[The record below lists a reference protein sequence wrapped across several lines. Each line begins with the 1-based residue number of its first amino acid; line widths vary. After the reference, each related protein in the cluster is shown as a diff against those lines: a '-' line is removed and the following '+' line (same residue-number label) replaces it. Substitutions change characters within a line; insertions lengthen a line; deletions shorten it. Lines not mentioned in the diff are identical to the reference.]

1 MLTEPLY
8 LNVRCHHKLSK
19 GSVRTHI
26 VTSSICHVTALTKSL
41 TFLYMHVLS
50 KQVCHMYIRIQEKPE
65 RVLDPL
71 KLELQSL
78 ISAGT

>member
-1 MLTEPLY
+1 
-8 LNVRCHHKLSK
+8 
-19 GSVRTHI
+19 
-26 VTSSICHVTALTKSL
+26 
-41 TFLYMHVLS
+41 MHVLS